1 MRSASEYG
9 DAMAGTRSSF
19 EVLQAYLVARATF
32 SAEDLAFV
40 KTVFVPRRL
49 AAGEF
54 LQRGGEV
61 ARHAAF
67 VAHGCLRSFVIDARG
82 KEHVVQFAP
91 EEWWLADAISL
102 NSGSPSQYFFA
113 AIEDSDL
120 LLIDASGQQQ
130 IVDRVP
136 GYSAA
141 MRAGLQKHAAAKDV
155 RIVKALSASAEERY
169 LDFMRTF
176 PTIAQR
182 VPQWM
187 VASYLGLSPETVSR
201 IRSQLQRK

>member
-1 MRSASEYG
+1 
-9 DAMAGTRSSF
+9 MAGKCSSY
-19 EVLQAYLVARATF
+19 EVLQAYLEARATF
-32 SAEDLAFV
+32 SAKDLAFV
-40 KTVFVPRRL
+40 KTVFAPRRL

-54 LQRGGEV
+54 LQRAGDV
-61 ARHAAF
+61 ATYAAF
-67 VAHGCLRSFVIDARG
+67 VARGCLRSFVIDAKG

-102 NSGSPSQYFFA
+102 NSGTPSQYFFA

-120 LLIDASGQQQ
+120 LLIDAPGQQR
-130 IVDRVP
+130 IVDLVP

-141 MRAGLQKHAAAKDV
+141 MRAGLQKHAAAKDL

-169 LDFMRTF
+169 LDFMRTY

-187 VASYLGLSPETVSR
+187 VASYLGMSPETVSR
-201 IRSQLQRK
+201 IRGQLQRK